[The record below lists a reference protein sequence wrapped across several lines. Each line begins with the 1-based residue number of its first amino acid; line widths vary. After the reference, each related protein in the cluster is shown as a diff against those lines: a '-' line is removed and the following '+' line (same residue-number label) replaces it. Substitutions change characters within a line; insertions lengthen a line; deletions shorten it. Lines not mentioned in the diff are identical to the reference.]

1 MDYQI
6 RKIEAEFRLASMRK
20 ALLAKSCNVET
31 INIENL
37 SPVCIL
43 VPKGVSR
50 LKSHEKVSPCPCHNG
65 TVVDRDTG
73 RNENGPPSKPF
84 KLLA

>member
-31 INIENL
+31 INRAWSIKKSLKEYQDDKRVKYRAGL
-37 SPVCIL
+37 QIHEW
-43 VPKGVSR
+43 GVR
-50 LKSHEKVSPCPCHNG
+50 LKWHWLIMLGAKIKAKGMEEYV
-65 TVVDRDTG
+65 
-73 RNENGPPSKPF
+73 
-84 KLLA
+84 